1 MDTPVNE
8 HDWLDPGG
16 VARWW
21 VDPWVGELVS
31 SGGTV
36 SVNGRK

>member
-1 MDTPVNE
+1 MNLIG
-8 HDWLDPGG
+8 LDPGG

-36 SVNGRK
+36 PVNGRKLLR